1 MDDAQGKTV
10 GEMLRGAREA
20 KKLTIEQVNRE
31 TRISVQSLRSLEGD
45 DFGAFSSETYLK
57 GFLRNYAAFLG
68 LDGGKLWAMI
78 GTRGSGGGGGATSG
92 AGGAPAWDVEEALH
106 VEKLGPPRLVKNL
119 ILPGLLIVVV
129 ILVVLLVRERRRA
142 GPAVGNAAPVE
153 SVQSAG

>member
-57 GFLRNYAAFLG
+57 GFLRN
-68 LDGGKLWAMI
+68 
-78 GTRGSGGGGGATSG
+78 
-92 AGGAPAWDVEEALH
+92 
-106 VEKLGPPRLVKNL
+106 
-119 ILPGLLIVVV
+119 
-129 ILVVLLVRERRRA
+129 
-142 GPAVGNAAPVE
+142 
-153 SVQSAG
+153 